1 MWRRG
6 GFAAVADLGPV
17 VGFPAPERCPS
28 GLRSTLGKRV
38 YAKRTGGS
46 NPPLSATV
54 FHALGANPPLSAAHI
69 YLVAMGMCASGSCA
83 GVSEL
88 PPSAIAYFPMADD
101 PNAADLEL
109 VRRIKQGEEE
119 AFREMVERY
128 HARVYSLSYGVLR
141 NAEDAEEATQDT
153 FLTLYRKIGTF
164 DESKK
169 FFSWFYRVA
178 LNSAY
183 SRARRRKP
191 AVSVSLEDY
200 LPRFGGDEASPRVPG
215 LGGRDRGRGDRPG
228 AGGARR
234 GVHRGA
240 SRRLSGR
247 DLDGRRR
254 GDAARRRRRDAGDL
268 ASRPQVA
275 PPPGAALRAP
285 AAGRGRLG
293 APAHGLGRA
302 EGRA

>member
-1 MWRRG
+1 M
-6 GFAAVADLGPV
+6 
-17 VGFPAPERCPS
+17 
-28 GLRSTLGKRV
+28 

-54 FHALGANPPLSAAHI
+54 FPALGANPRLSATPI
-69 YLVAMGMCASGSCA
+69 YGVGMGMCASGSCA

-88 PPSAIAYFPMADD
+88 HPSAIAYFPMADD

-109 VRRIKQGEEE
+109 VRRIKQGEDE
-119 AFREMVERY
+119 AFREMVDRY
-128 HARVYSLSYGVLR
+128 HSRVYSLSYGVLR

-200 LPRFGGDEASPRVPG
+200 VPRFGGDEASPQFQAWVDG
-215 LGGRDRGRGDRPG
+215 IEDEVI
-228 AGGARR
+228 A
-234 GVHRGA
+234 
-240 SRRLSGR
+240 R
-247 DLDGRRR
+247 DL
-254 GDAARRRRRDAGDL
+254 AE
-268 ASRPQVA
+268 
-275 PPPGAALRAP
+275 
-285 AAGRGRLG
+285 
-293 APAHGLGRA
+293 RA
-302 EGRA
+302 EGFIAELPDAYRDAIWMVDVEEMRPVDVAETLEISLPALKSRLHRARLFVRQRLAEAASAPQPTGSGERRAAS